1 VDAVNSN
8 AIYQYLVKP
17 CEPKRMIATVHKG
30 FRSRTSQEEKAGRR
44 TGPPGGEPQ
53 AAKRKHRIKRFS
65 AKSPLEALVGFN
77 PMILKIKEQIKSFS
91 LSDHPVLISGE
102 EGTGKDICA
111 QAIHELSPRRDEQ
124 IITVNCSAIPE
135 NLLEEELFGTA
146 PETLTTS
153 GAQRKEGLC
162 PYGSQRN
169 TLS

>member
-1 VDAVNSN
+1 
-8 AIYQYLVKP
+8 
-17 CEPKRMIATVHKG
+17 
-30 FRSRTSQEEKAGRR
+30 
-44 TGPPGGEPQ
+44 
-53 AAKRKHRIKRFS
+53 
-65 AKSPLEALVGFN
+65 LEALVGFN

-146 PETLTTS
+146 GDASNSGLKEKKGFVRMAHKGTLYLENVEVLPSTFQ
-153 GAQRKEGLC
+153 AKLLRLLQ
-162 PYGSQRN
+162 YGSFFSQGATAEETVDIRMIFASRQNLYEMARN
-169 TLS
+169 DEFRKGPLLSDR